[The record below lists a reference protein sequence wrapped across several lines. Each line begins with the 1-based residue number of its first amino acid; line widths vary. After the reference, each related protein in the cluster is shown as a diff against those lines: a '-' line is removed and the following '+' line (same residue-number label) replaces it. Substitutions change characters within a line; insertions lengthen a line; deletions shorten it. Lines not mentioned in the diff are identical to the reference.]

1 VKSFSALLERA
12 GDKLNWVVV
21 RLPFDS
27 VKLWG
32 IRGTLRVKGEIN
44 GFAFRSS
51 IFPTGDGHHMM
62 LVNKQMLKE
71 GRALPGTKAKFRMEP
86 DLEERVVPIAPELDR
101 VLRTSKR
108 LRKFF
113 DALSGSMR
121 NYVAGS
127 VSAGKQPETRMRRA
141 EQVGEWLMETMEAE
155 MELPPQLRLAFARN
169 PEAAEGWRRLSAS
182 HRRRHLLSVVY
193 PRSHDARLRR
203 IDKMME
209 ELMGGDTYRGQGT
222 P

>member
-27 VKLWG
+27 VKVWG
-32 IRGTLRVKGEIN
+32 TRGTLRVKGEIN

-51 IFPTGDGHHMM
+51 IFPTGDGHHLMM
-62 LVNKQMLKE
+62 VNKQMRKE

-86 DLEERVVPIAPELDR
+86 DLEKRVAPLPPELERVLK
-101 VLRTSKR
+101 TSKR
-108 LRKFF
+108 LRKFY
-113 DALSGSMR
+113 DALPGSMR

-127 VSAGKQPETRMRRA
+127 VAAGKQPETRMRRA

-155 MELPPQLRLAFARN
+155 IGLPPLLRLAFARN
-169 PEAAEGWRRLSAS
+169 PEAAEGWRRLSPS
-182 HRRRHLLSVVY
+182 QRRRHLLSVFY

-203 IDKMME
+203 IDNMLS
-209 ELMGGDTYRGQGT
+209 ELIGS
-222 P
+222 